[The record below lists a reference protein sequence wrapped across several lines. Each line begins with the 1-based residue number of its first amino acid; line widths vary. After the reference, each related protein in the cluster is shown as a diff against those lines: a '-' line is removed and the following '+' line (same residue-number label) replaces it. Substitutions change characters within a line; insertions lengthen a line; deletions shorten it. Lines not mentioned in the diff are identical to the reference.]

1 MKKERDAMSKA
12 NEEQS
17 AAQST
22 FDVVHALDEGIRNHE
37 AWIKGLHQTLVCDE
51 AHANGAD
58 LGEEPHRCCAFGRWY
73 YGDAQHSPIHDHKL
87 FVPLGDIHQSM
98 HGAARD
104 ILLAKEGGERIEVDA
119 YDRFINQ
126 ANLFKLEVRNIQY
139 DMMSRVCAVDQLTG
153 VWNRYAMQF
162 KLNQEHERVSRGNE
176 SACIAVMDLDH
187 FKVVND
193 THGHPEGDHV
203 LRTLIG
209 FCRGRLRKY
218 DSMFR
223 YGGEEFLICLPDT
236 NQNDAAALIER
247 LREAV
252 AATPIR
258 LSNGEEVC
266 VTASFGVAC
275 LAPDKQLD
283 DAIHQADTALLRA
296 KQEGRDRV
304 RIWGE

>member
-1 MKKERDAMSKA
+1 MPKA
-12 NEEQS
+12 NEEHG

-22 FDVVHALDEGIRNHE
+22 FEAVHALDEGIRNHE

-51 AHANGAD
+51 EHANDDD
-58 LGEEPHRCCAFGRWY
+58 LGDEPHRHCAFGRWY
-73 YGDAQHSPIHDHKL
+73 YGPAQQSAIHDHKL
-87 FVPLGDIHQSM
+87 FVPLGDIHQAM
-98 HGAARD
+98 HAAARD
-104 ILLAKEGGERIEVDA
+104 ILLAKGDGERIEVAA
-119 YDRFINQ
+119 YERFVNQ

-162 KLNQEHERVSRGNE
+162 KLSQEHERVARGHE

-203 LRTLIG
+203 LRTVTG
-209 FCRGRLRKY
+209 FCRERLRKY

-236 NQNDAAALIER
+236 GPDEAGALIER
-247 LREAV
+247 LRESL
-252 AATPIR
+252 AANPIR
-258 LSNGEEVC
+258 LTNGEEIR

-275 LAPDKQLD
+275 LAPDEELD
-283 DAIHQADTALLRA
+283 AAIHQADHALLCA
-296 KQEGRDRV
+296 KQSGRDRV
-304 RIWGE
+304 CVWEEL